1 MSLRTDGAKCRSCK
15 APIAW
20 VLMMGSGKSNPLD
33 PEPSPKG
40 NVVVSKDGQ
49 ACAVSASEADRL
61 RTEEGA
67 SLYLSHFATCP
78 QAKQFKRPA
87 VKQPSFDDMGTEE
100 E

>member
-20 VLMMGSGKSNPLD
+20 VTMAGTGKSNPLD

-40 NVVVSKDGQ
+40 NVVVQ
-49 ACAVSASEADRL
+49 AGVGSAVGVNDADQL
-61 RTEEGA
+61 RTEGY

-78 QAKQFKRPA
+78 NSRSHRKAE
-87 VKQPSFDDMGTEE
+87 VKQPTFDDLGEGD
-100 E
+100 